1 MSEETTET
9 TSEEPKE
16 TGKGLRAQLE
26 KTLAE
31 NRELK
36 ADKLG
41 ATFASLGLEL
51 DKGLGKAIAKEYDG
65 ALSKEAVAEFAKE
78 EYGYVA
84 EPVVPQHPDTP
95 VITQEH
101 ARLDQVGQ
109 TAGSVAA
116 PTQDEQLA
124 AAEAAGDY
132 TTTMGIKGNQVAKMF
147 NPDM

>member
-1 MSEETTET
+1 MPEETTET
-9 TSEEPKE
+9 TDEATPE

-31 NRELK
+31 NKELK

-41 ATFASLGLEL
+41 STFASLGLEL

-65 ALSKEAVAEFAKE
+65 ALSKEAVAQFAQA

-84 EPVVPQHPDTP
+84 PEIVPQHPDAP

-132 TTTMGIKGNQVAKMF
+132 TTTMSIKGGQVAKMF